1 MCVCVCVCVYA
12 CVCVCVRALCVHV
25 CVCRVAS
32 SRAHAMYLSHS
43 HSLHTHRIRHRKCTA
58 VKNYSVHVFVCMNVC
73 MHCFWSKLTD
83 ILYHCGERERSPT
96 YTLHLQFSYLLLLSY
111 VRPNLCNVMRMR
123 TPKST
128 GYYC

>member
-1 MCVCVCVCVYA
+1 MCVCVCVYVCVCA
-12 CVCVCVRALCVHV
+12 FVCVCVHALRVHV

-32 SRAHAMYLSHS
+32 SRAHAMYLSRS

-58 VKNYSVHVFVCMNVC
+58 VKNYTVFLCMNVC

-123 TPKST
+123 TTKST